1 MIQSRSTR
9 KRLQAEQQQLQQ
21 EEPSNKVAKTSA
33 SKGEPKP
40 PQNEDQDQIQ
50 EASGVQ
56 PEQISLSSSTLEN
69 AAKSV
74 LKSKTSS
81 AKAAPPLG

>member
-1 MIQSRSTR
+1 MIQSMSTR
-9 KRLQAEQQQLQQ
+9 KRQRAEQQQLQQ
-21 EEPSNKVAKTSA
+21 EPSNKVAKTSA

-56 PEQISLSSSTLEN
+56 PEQISLTSSTLEN

-81 AKAAPPLG
+81 AKAAPSLG